1 VAVRTGAGR
10 RSGLDPKEQ
19 QAPKDGRGCGRAF
32 CDCGCGCDWWV
43 CGGVARSIKA
53 SPLPV
58 GWVLAAVGA
67 RAPPHLS
74 AALSPST
81 RINVPRKGGRVERPP
96 RRTWALQQNRQG

>member
-1 VAVRTGAGR
+1 MAVRTGAGR

-74 AALSPST
+74 AALVSIHAHKCSAQ
-81 RINVPRKGGRVERPP
+81 GRRCREASAAHVGFAAE
-96 RRTWALQQNRQG
+96 